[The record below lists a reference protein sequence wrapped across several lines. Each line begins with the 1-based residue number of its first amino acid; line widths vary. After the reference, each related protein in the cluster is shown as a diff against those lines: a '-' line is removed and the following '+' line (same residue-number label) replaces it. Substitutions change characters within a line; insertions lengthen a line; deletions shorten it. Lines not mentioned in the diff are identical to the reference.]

1 MTKRPRKEQPDPI
14 DVHVG
19 SRVRARRMGLRISQ
33 AEIGKVLGVTFQQ
46 IQKYENGA
54 NRIGSSNLYKLSQ
67 ALEVDVSFFFD
78 GLSTAKPSKNGPGLS
93 EQAASFEH
101 DPMLAPESIK
111 LVHNYFRITNPKIR
125 QRMFQLVKTIADN
138 PEDD

>member
-1 MTKRPRKEQPDPI
+1 
-14 DVHVG
+14 
-19 SRVRARRMGLRISQ
+19 MGLRISQ

-78 GLSTAKPSKNGPGLS
+78 GLSTAKPSKTGPGLS

>member
-14 DVHVG
+14 DVYVG

-33 AEIGKVLGVTFQQ
+33 AQIGKTLGVTFQQ
-46 IQKYENGA
+46 VQKYENGA

-78 GLSTAKPSKNGPGLS
+78 GLASAKPNKSGPGLS
-93 EQAASFEH
+93 EQSAGFEH

-111 LVHNYFRITNPKIR
+111 LVHN
-125 QRMFQLVKTIADN
+125 
-138 PEDD
+138 